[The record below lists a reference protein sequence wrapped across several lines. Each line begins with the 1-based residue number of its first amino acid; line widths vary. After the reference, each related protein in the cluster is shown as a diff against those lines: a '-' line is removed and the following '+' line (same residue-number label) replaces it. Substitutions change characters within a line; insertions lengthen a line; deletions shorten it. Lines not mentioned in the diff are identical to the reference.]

1 VVNIEDMPQNPL
13 KLMKK
18 NTTEGFTLPDAVVV
32 GGRDKKT
39 VDLYKKEIEKL
50 KVSEKNPYIGLREFA
65 EHYAKMQMAKKYGV
79 PKVRPNEPISTVNA
93 FIRNRAG
100 IETDKNELVPHYNNK
115 TIYGNFNDYKKDY
128 IPELAHYVSD
138 KMNSNGRSKRLMS
151 MFLQYAK
158 GNNPYKTKGTEEYY
172 AHSEIQP
179 VLNSNYKN
187 FYEEG
192 KSRFLE
198 SARNSIKR
206 KEYEKNKK

>member
-1 VVNIEDMPQNPL
+1 MPQNPL

-39 VDLYKKEIEKL
+39 VDLYKKEIDKL
-50 KVSEKNPYIGLREFA
+50 KVSEKNPYIGLKEFA

-79 PKVRPNEPISTVNA
+79 PKVRPSIPQSSVYA
-93 FIRNRAG
+93 FLRNRSG
-100 IETDKNELVPHYNNK
+100 IKADKNDLTPRYGNK
-115 TIYGNFNDYKKDY
+115 TIYGNFNNYKEEY

-138 KMNSNGRSKRLMS
+138 KMHSKGRLKRTMS
-151 MFLQYAK
+151 MLLQYAK
-158 GNNPYKTKGTEEYY
+158 GNNPYKTKGTEEHY

-179 VLNSNYKN
+179 GLESDYKN
-187 FYEEG
+187 FYEKG
-192 KSRFLE
+192 RNSFLE
-198 SARNSIKR
+198 SARNTMKR

>member
-1 VVNIEDMPQNPL
+1 MPQNPL

-18 NTTEGFTLPDAVVV
+18 NTTKDFTLPDAVVV

-50 KVSEKNPYIGLREFA
+50 KVSEKNPYLGLKEYA

-79 PKVRPNEPISTVNA
+79 PKVRPNEPISTLRA
-93 FIRNRAG
+93 FIRNRSG
-100 IETDKNELVPHYNNK
+100 VKTDKNELVPHYYNK
-115 TIYGNFNDYKKDY
+115 TIYADFNNYKNEY

-138 KMNSNGRSKRLMS
+138 KMNFNGRSKRIMS
-151 MFLQYAK
+151 MLLQYAK
-158 GNNPYKTKGTEEYY
+158 GNNPYKTKGTEEYH

-179 VLNSNYKN
+179 GLVSDYKN
-187 FYEEG
+187 FYKEG
-192 KSRFLE
+192 ESSFLE
-198 SARNSIKR
+198 SARNSWKR